1 DSARYDYNSL
11 AQKVFTLLKQDF
23 PRVRVRGVP
32 DAWHADKDT
41 GEMVMENTTVEE
53 LKMTDSAGG
62 PTYYPREVT
71 ALLKKLRKHQ
81 EELEKMFSDD
91 GRETDEDDGEVV
103 EEGDESGLAK
113 RLVEAAAQSAEGGR
127 LVEQYK
133 KKAALV
139 KALEKKIEE
148 LQPMTKIDV
157 RNWTRTF

>member
-1 DSARYDYNSL
+1 
-11 AQKVFTLLKQDF
+11 
-23 PRVRVRGVP
+23 
-32 DAWHADKDT
+32 
-41 GEMVMENTTVEE
+41 
-53 LKMTDSAGG
+53 MTD
-62 PTYYPREVT
+62 
-71 ALLKKLRKHQ
+71 LLKKLRQNQVKLEKEMENI
-81 EELEKMFSDD
+81 EEALEKMFSDD

-157 RNWTRTF
+157 RNWTRTFRDKKAKKPASESKS